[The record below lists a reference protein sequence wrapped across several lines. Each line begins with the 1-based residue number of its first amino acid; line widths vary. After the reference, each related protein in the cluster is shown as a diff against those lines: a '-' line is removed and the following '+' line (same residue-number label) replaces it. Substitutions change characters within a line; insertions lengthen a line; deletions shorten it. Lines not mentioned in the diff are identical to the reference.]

1 MPRSRNRGRDLGY
14 AAEIN
19 VTSLVD
25 VALTLLVIFIITA
38 PMMQGG
44 IEVSVPRA
52 RTETVASPEGV
63 VISVDRAGDV
73 YIGQAKV
80 SWEEFAAPG
89 APPIDYVFTVCDNA
103 ASEACPVWPGHP
115 VSAHWGVEDPAA
127 VNGSDEEKRS
137 AFRACS
143 KSLKPALK
151 AARSDVAALS
161 YCLSRLYA
169 HARLYSMS

>member
-1 MPRSRNRGRDLGY
+1 MPRRRNRGRDLGY

-80 SWEEFAAPG
+80 SWEEFAAQFPLVVREAG
-89 APPIDYVFTVCDNA
+89 ARNVYLRADA
-103 ASEACPVWPGHP
+103 
-115 VSAHWGVEDPAA
+115 GVPYGRVVQVLGAM
-127 VNGSDEEKRS
+127 
-137 AFRACS
+137 
-143 KSLKPALK
+143 K
-151 AARSDVAALS
+151 AADVATVGLIAEEENPGG
-161 YCLSRLYA
+161 SR
-169 HARLYSMS
+169 